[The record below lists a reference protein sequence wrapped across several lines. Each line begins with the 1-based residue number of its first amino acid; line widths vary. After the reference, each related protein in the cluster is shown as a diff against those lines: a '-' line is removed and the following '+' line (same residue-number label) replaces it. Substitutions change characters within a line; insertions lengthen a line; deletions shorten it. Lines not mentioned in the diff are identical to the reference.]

1 MAGGSVTGGGG
12 TRFVR
17 LGRAGEDGGSGRQ
30 AVSAAARQLPAGVG
44 GGGSGS
50 GRPSGKK
57 EVRVAGWEAAVEGG
71 GRRGGGAV
79 DVATGQSP
87 AGVGGGGGEGGG
99 RRRRGRRKKKISGPW

>member
-1 MAGGSVTGGGG
+1 VTGGGG

-57 EVRVAGWEAAVEGG
+57 EVRVAGWEAAMEGG
-71 GRRGGGAV
+71 RSVWWWGSRRPGLV
-79 DVATGQSP
+79 EEATGWWP
-87 AGVGGGGGEGGG
+87 EAAGWEEEDE
-99 RRRRGRRKKKISGPW
+99 